1 MNVGRIYGI
10 DGFRRRIVHLRPG
23 PGNRRAARPVQGD
36 IGNRTGMGCAMTRMR
51 RRSLPLAAVV
61 AAVLLGAQPA
71 LACGGLV
78 GPGGT
83 VRLARTTTLAGY
95 ADGVEHYLTSFT
107 YAGGGARFGSIVPL
121 PGVPT
126 EVAKGGE
133 WTLQRLVRETQPQ
146 PVFLRAGAVAEVA
159 APAEELLTTRVDAL
173 DLTVLRG
180 GGRAVGDWARAHGF
194 GLSPDAPEV
203 LDFYADRSPIFLAA
217 SFDARRAQAR
227 GQRLGSGTPVHLT
240 IPTANPWVP
249 LRILG
254 LGHQPTDPI
263 RADVYLLTGRRP
275 ALLPGPV
282 DGGRHG
288 VALERSLPASAQL
301 LADLRSD
308 QGMGWLPASGMWL
321 SYLRVDSTTAELTHD
336 LAVDASG
343 RASPSPVAAG
353 LAVAAAGD
361 SARAAA
367 AGPLGW
373 WRWPAVALGVAA
385 ALAGLV
391 LARRRQPGAGSR

>member
-1 MNVGRIYGI
+1 
-10 DGFRRRIVHLRPG
+10 
-23 PGNRRAARPVQGD
+23 
-36 IGNRTGMGCAMTRMR
+36 MGCAMTRMR

-194 GLSPDAPEV
+194 GLSPDAPQV
-203 LDFYADRSPIFLAA
+203 LDFYAARSPIFLAA
-217 SFDARRAQAR
+217 SFDARRAETR

-263 RADVYLLTGRRP
+263 RADVYLLTSRRP

-321 SYLRVDSTTAELTHD
+321 SYLRVDSTAGELTHD

-361 SARAAA
+361 SAPAAA

-391 LARRRQPGAGSR
+391 LAGRRQPGAGSR

>member
-1 MNVGRIYGI
+1 
-10 DGFRRRIVHLRPG
+10 
-23 PGNRRAARPVQGD
+23 
-36 IGNRTGMGCAMTRMR
+36 MTRMR
-51 RRSLPLAAVV
+51 HRSLLLAAVV
-61 AAVLLGAQPA
+61 GAVLLGAQPA

-217 SFDARRAQAR
+217 SFDARRAAAR

-321 SYLRVDSTTAELTHD
+321 SYLRVDSTAAELTHD

-361 SARAAA
+361 SAPAAA

-391 LARRRQPGAGSR
+391 LAGLVLAGRRQPGAGSR

>member
-1 MNVGRIYGI
+1 
-10 DGFRRRIVHLRPG
+10 
-23 PGNRRAARPVQGD
+23 
-36 IGNRTGMGCAMTRMR
+36 MTRMR
-51 RRSLPLAAVV
+51 RRSLLLAALVG
-61 AAVLLGAQPA
+61 AALVGVQPA

-95 ADGVEHYLTSFT
+95 HDGVEHYLTSFT

-121 PGVPT
+121 PGIPSAVG
-126 EVAKGGE
+126 KGGE

-146 PVFLRAGAVAEVA
+146 PVFLRADA
-159 APAEELLTTRVDAL
+159 AAQSSGPAEELLTTRVDAL
-173 DLTVLRG
+173 DITVLRG

-194 GLSPDAPEV
+194 GLSVDAPEV
-203 LDFYADRSPIFLAA
+203 LDFYAARSPIFLAA
-217 SFDARRAQAR
+217 SFDARRADAR
-227 GQRLGSGTPVHLT
+227 GQGLGSGTPVHLT

-263 RADVYLLTGRRP
+263 QADVYLLTDRRP

-282 DGGRHG
+282 DAGGHG
-288 VALERSLPASAQL
+288 VALEQSGPASAQL

-308 QGMGWLPASGMWL
+308 KGMGWLPASGMWL
-321 SYLRVDSTTAELTHD
+321 SYLRVDSTAGELTHD
-336 LAVDASG
+336 LAVDAGG

-353 LAVAAAGD
+353 LAAPAAVGGGGAPTP
-361 SARAAA
+361 
-367 AGPLGW
+367 AGPTGPPGPGP
-373 WRWPAVALGVAA
+373 WPAVALAVTA

-391 LARRRQPGAGSR
+391 LAWRGRSALR

>member
-1 MNVGRIYGI
+1 
-10 DGFRRRIVHLRPG
+10 
-23 PGNRRAARPVQGD
+23 
-36 IGNRTGMGCAMTRMR
+36 MGCAMMRMG
-51 RRSLPLAAVV
+51 RRSLLLAALVG
-61 AAVLLGAQPA
+61 AVLAGAQPA

-83 VRLARTTTLAGY
+83 VQLARTTTLAGY

-121 PGVPT
+121 PGIPSD
-126 EVAKGGE
+126 VAKGGQ

-146 PVFLRAGAVAEVA
+146 PVFLRADATAQAA

-173 DLTVLRG
+173 DITVLRG

-194 GLSPDAPEV
+194 GLSVDAPEV
-203 LDFYADRSPIFLAA
+203 LDFYAARSPIFMAA
-217 SFDARRAQAR
+217 SFDARRADAR
-227 GQRLGSGTPVHLT
+227 GQGLGSGTPVHLT

-254 LGHQPTDPI
+254 LGHRQRDPI
-263 RADVYLLTGRRP
+263 QADVYLLTDRRP
-275 ALLPGPV
+275 ALLPAPA
-282 DGGRHG
+282 DAGGHG
-288 VALERSLPASAQL
+288 VALERSGPASAQL
-301 LADLRSD
+301 LADLRAD
-308 QGMGWLPASGMWL
+308 KGMGWLPASGMWL
-321 SYLRVDSTTAELTHD
+321 SYLRVDSTAGELTHD

-353 LAVAAAGD
+353 LAVPAAAPDGG
-361 SARAAA
+361 APTPAPAP
-367 AGPLGW
+367 AGPAGPPGP
-373 WRWPAVALGVAA
+373 WPWPVVALAVTA

-391 LARRRQPGAGSR
+391 LSRRGRSALR